1 MAGAAS
7 AAEDDSKVARMAAA
21 NATLKDSLKRER
33 GMHDA
38 FRDQSKGFSTTI
50 KSLHDDLRYATR
62 KLFENM
68 TEKVRVL
75 ERDKKEL
82 SDRAVVTASAGLP
95 SGTPRC
101 AVSGA
106 SAVVATAA
114 AGAALR
120 LQRLIPATPRAAF
133 AGAVPAGPA
142 TSNKFARHPGF
153 TPFSVKLLVIPR
165 GPV

>member
-33 GMHDA
+33 GLHDA
-38 FRDQSKGFSTTI
+38 FRDQSKQFSTTI
-50 KSLHDDLRYATR
+50 NSLNDDLRYANR

-82 SDRAVVTASAGLP
+82 TDRAVVTASAGP
-95 SGTPRC
+95 PPGTPRC
-101 AVSGA
+101 AVPGA
-106 SAVVATAA
+106 SAVAATAA
-114 AGAALR
+114 AGAAR
-120 LQRLIPATPRAAF
+120 GLQRLMPAIPRAAF
-133 AGAVPAGPA
+133 AGAVSAGPA
-142 TSNKFARHPGF
+142 ASSTLAVHPGF
-153 TPFSVKLLVIPR
+153 TPFSVESLVIPR